1 MTALRHVRA
10 VSLVCAL
17 ATASSAGCTS
27 LVTIAP
33 VTDPAA
39 PPFGNLEPG
48 DELEL
53 TLRDGRRVDVEIE
66 RIDGDSLVSE
76 EGDRYHRSEIIVLR
90 HHQFSEWKTLL
101 LAGGIGFAAY
111 TVYAIMWVV
120 AIDSFW

>member
-10 VSLVCAL
+10 VALVCAL

-53 TLRDGRRVDVEIE
+53 TLRDGRKVDVEIE
-66 RIDGDSLVSE
+66 RMAHVDGRDQMADVRRV
-76 EGDRYHRSEIIVLR
+76 EGAPEQTQPERPRAVRSGSR
-90 HHQFSEWKTLL
+90 H
-101 LAGGIGFAAY
+101 GRR
-111 TVYAIMWVV
+111 V
-120 AIDSFW
+120 